1 MLENQAFEHEFEIF
15 ICHMFYRS
23 LLRMFLLLSF
33 THVSSF
39 SSLLNIRFFLVCLLF
54 TQFNFFTSFAHVSSV
69 LIFAQNSSSLIRL
82 LSNSFLLCWFFFL
95 QMFLPCVVFYKTYF
109 IHSRHLHNIFLPCS
123 FKKKG
128 SCYFLLAVYTH
139 YIIRL
144 HNMFLPCKFR

>member
-1 MLENQAFEHEFEIF
+1 
-15 ICHMFYRS
+15 MFP
-23 LLRMFLLLSF
+23 LFL
-33 THVSSF
+33 
-39 SSLLNIRFFLVCLLF
+39 C
-54 TQFNFFTSFAHVSSV
+54 FAH
-69 LIFAQNSSSLIRL
+69 NSSSLIRL
-82 LSNSFLLCWFFFL
+82 LSNTFLPCWFFFL

-144 HNMFLPCKFR
+144 HNMFLPCKFRKERWLSCFHLQPSPTISAIADTSELNTSFERVCAFTFSLLLFSETAVLTPASSNPY